1 MFKSATGILA
11 TLALLL
17 SILAACGGDAATP
30 APATV
35 AATPT
40 QAAPPMTPQ
49 AAPTP
54 TEAPTPAPATPSP
67 TTPAPTPAPTEAP
80 APTPTA
86 TPTPEPPT
94 PTPEPTRATPVP
106 RRAPA
111 ATPKPTPVPTPTP
124 TPPPPPP
131 AGSVAEQVYAQA
143 SPAIA
148 YIETPVASGS
158 GVLIEGGYIVTNHH
172 VVIPYEEVRITFPD
186 GTDLQSVPLVGWD
199 PMADLAVFG
208 PVTVAASPLTLA
220 EAEDAAIG
228 SEMLLIG
235 YPAEVDEKPVP
246 TITRGILSRLREWE
260 RLGMTYLQSDAAIAG
275 GQSGG
280 ALLNSEGEVIGIS
293 GISYSEAGFAL
304 SASAADVKP
313 IVDDLIKGRFTS
325 GLGDRRLPAGQGDF
339 FYEIELVNLW
349 DDAEFIINATAGTIL
364 EIEVEGDGDAAFF
377 VSDVIG
383 PILEVDDELE
393 GLEFGS
399 VELLMDGAH
408 LLNVAMYTEEPSFFQ
423 VYSNVRMKPLI
434 DPDDGRVISPGRTIA
449 ASIDHPLDYDWFS
462 ISLEEGETVAISTDS
477 LNADTE
483 ILVDFLGAQVGQIVS
498 DYDSGGGLAGTNAHL
513 VYRAPHTGE
522 FTIVVREPVG
532 VSFGGYYLTVETAR
546 EGTETVVVPPAST
559 TPVEDIIETS
569 YEIIETPYGR
579 MYYFMDE
586 LGLFEVLAP
595 ADWEI
600 VSEFDGWHH
609 AVEEF
614 DGGEFTILYGDVDEW
629 GLDQPSLDALEDAII
644 QADLAGYDEDEIIS
658 NDVLTTLGV
667 SIRRLEL
674 LADDYWIHS
683 MIYLSDD
690 WYATISYFFPVFPVD
705 QFTDRLE
712 MVEDTFDSFFPY
724 Y

>member
-1 MFKSATGILA
+1 M
-11 TLALLL
+11 
-17 SILAACGGDAATP
+17 
-30 APATV
+30 
-35 AATPT
+35 
-40 QAAPPMTPQ
+40 
-49 AAPTP
+49 
-54 TEAPTPAPATPSP
+54 
-67 TTPAPTPAPTEAP
+67 
-80 APTPTA
+80 
-86 TPTPEPPT
+86 
-94 PTPEPTRATPVP
+94 
-106 RRAPA
+106 
-111 ATPKPTPVPTPTP
+111 
-124 TPPPPPP
+124 
-131 AGSVAEQVYAQA
+131 
-143 SPAIA
+143 
-148 YIETPVASGS
+148 
-158 GVLIEGGYIVTNHH
+158 
-172 VVIPYEEVRITFPD
+172 
-186 GTDLQSVPLVGWD
+186 QSVPLVGWD

-208 PVTVAASPLTLA
+208 PVTVAASPLTLVD
-220 EAEDAAIG
+220 AEDAAIG

-313 IVDDLIKGRFTS
+313 IVDDLIRGRFTS

-498 DYDSGGGLAGTNAHL
+498 DYDSGGGLAGTNSHL

-522 FTIVVREPVG
+522 FIIVVREPVG
-532 VSFGGYYLTVETAR
+532 VSFGGYYLIVETAR
-546 EGTETVVVPPAST
+546 EGTETVVVPPSST
-559 TPVEDIIETS
+559 PTADVTETETVTVDVIPPGSTPTDD
-569 YEIIETPYGR
+569 EIIETPYGR

-600 VSEFDGWHH
+600 VSEFDGWYY
-609 AVEEF
+609 AVEDF
-614 DGGEFTILYGDVDEW
+614 DGGEFMMFYGDVDEW
-629 GLDQPSLDALEDAII
+629 ELDQPSLDALEDAII

-667 SIRRLEL
+667 SIRRLEV
-674 LADDYWIHS
+674 LADDYWIHW
-683 MIYLSDD
+683 MLYLSDD
-690 WYATISYFFPVFPVD
+690 WYANISLLLSGLSRRPVSRWIGDGRRHLRQLLPILLAQPRGV
-705 QFTDRLE
+705 
-712 MVEDTFDSFFPY
+712 
-724 Y
+724 